1 MINAKSTTKKS
12 PASRHSEDE
21 TRHRNMQIGTR
32 RSDGLESAFAL
43 LTDKA
48 NGQEFGENSLT
59 RHICTTHSR
68 GPSARLAHPLR
79 DRSAAQDDSF
89 NIFLRASVS
98 PLWIFKPGPEQML
111 HGTGAA
117 RIVFMKTE
125 RWLLLF
131 ITAISLTGTVFA
143 QAGRRAAPPPKT
155 ADKCLLKENINE
167 DISAQV
173 AKFKLVSMPFSVN
186 GLSDAERKMVYKL
199 VEASQFLE
207 SIYWRQSDPKGLELY
222 KRLLGCNQV
231 MNQKIRRF
239 LMINGSRYDL
249 LENNKPFVGS
259 DPFLPGHSLYPAGIA
274 RQEIEA
280 YVAKHPEKKAQI
292 YSPFTVVKRQGAEL
306 VAVPY
311 HIEYKPWLTGAAA
324 ALRQAA
330 ALSPDKAFA
339 NFLRLRADALLTD
352 DYYKSDIAW
361 LDLEN
366 PKFDIIFAP
375 YETYLDDLLGV
386 KTSYG
391 TAVMIRNQEESAA
404 LDNFK
409 KNVPEIQDALPLAP
423 EDRPSMQGKSTPMEV
438 MDTPFRAGDLRHGYQ
453 AVADN
458 LPNDPRIHQE
468 KGTKKIFF
476 KNFMDARVNYVVLPI
491 GKQLMRED
499 QAALASM
506 EGYLAVVL
514 MHEICHGLGPA
525 YARTSTGKA
534 DIRESIGPAYAG
546 LEEAK
551 ADIVGLFALN
561 WLMDKGVVQKDQA
574 NGFYASHVAGIFR
587 TVRFGVAEAHG
598 RAEMMEFNYF
608 AEQGAIALDSKIGK
622 YAIDFTK
629 MPQAVAT
636 LAKEL
641 LEIEATGDR
650 NRAEQWLKKYDFMPA
665 ELKSALISVK
675 DVPVD
680 VDPVSAFGEQI
691 Q

>member
-1 MINAKSTTKKS
+1 LLFKIYHG
-12 PASRHSEDE
+12 R
-21 TRHRNMQIGTR
+21 
-32 RSDGLESAFAL
+32 ESL
-43 LTDKA
+43 
-48 NGQEFGENSLT
+48 
-59 RHICTTHSR
+59 
-68 GPSARLAHPLR
+68 
-79 DRSAAQDDSF
+79 RSAIPCDYGDPA
-89 NIFLRASVS
+89 NL
-98 PLWIFKPGPEQML
+98 
-111 HGTGAA
+111 A
-117 RIVFMKTE
+117 RIDAMKTF
-125 RWLLLF
+125 LLLLL
-131 ITAISLTGTVFA
+131 ALTSGTMVA
-143 QAGRRAAPPPKT
+143 QAGRRATAPLKK
-155 ADKCLLKENINE
+155 ADQCLLKENINE
-167 DISAQV
+167 DITAQV
-173 AKFKLVSMPFSVN
+173 AKFKLVSMPFSVQ
-186 GLSDAERKMVYKL
+186 GLSEQEKKMVYKL
-199 VEASQFLE
+199 VDAAQSLE
-207 SIYWRQSDPKGLELY
+207 SIYWRQSDPKGLALY
-222 KRLLGCNQV
+222 NRLLGCNQV
-231 MNQKIRRF
+231 MNQKIRRL

-249 LENNKPFVGS
+249 LENNKPFIGG
-259 DPFLPGHSLYPAGIA
+259 DAFPPGRALYPAGMT

-292 YSPFTVVKRQGAEL
+292 YSPYTVIKRQRAEL

-311 HIEYKPWLTGAAA
+311 HIEYKPWLTRASA
-324 ALRQAA
+324 ALREAA

-352 DYYKSDIAW
+352 DYYKSDLAW

-391 TAVMIRNQEESAA
+391 AAVMIRNDAESAG

-409 KNVPEIQDALPLAP
+409 KFVPEIQEALPLPP
-423 EDRPSMQGKSTPMEV
+423 EDRPSLQGKSTPMEV
-438 MDTPFRAGDLRHGYQ
+438 MDTPYRAGDLRHGYQ

-491 GKQLMRED
+491 GKLLMKED
-499 QAALASM
+499 QAAMASAD
-506 EGYLAVVL
+506 GYLVVVL

-525 YARTSTGKA
+525 FARTSAGQA
-534 DIRESIGPAYAG
+534 DIRASIGPAYAG

-561 WLMDKGVVQKDQA
+561 WLMEKGVIPKDKA
-574 NGFYASHVAGIFR
+574 GEFYASHVAGIFR

-608 AEQGAIALDSKIGK
+608 AEQGAITRDAASGR

-629 MPQAVAT
+629 MTQAVAT

-650 NRAEQWLKKYDFMPA
+650 NRAEQWFKKYESMPP
-665 ELKSALISVK
+665 ELKSALANVK

-680 VDPVSAFGEQI
+680 IDPVSVFTEII

>member
-1 MINAKSTTKKS
+1 MK
-12 PASRHSEDE
+12 
-21 TRHRNMQIGTR
+21 Q
-32 RSDGLESAFAL
+32 
-43 LTDKA
+43 
-48 NGQEFGENSLT
+48 
-59 RHICTTHSR
+59 
-68 GPSARLAHPLR
+68 
-79 DRSAAQDDSF
+79 
-89 NIFLRASVS
+89 FLV
-98 PLWIFKPGPEQML
+98 
-111 HGTGAA
+111 
-117 RIVFMKTE
+117 
-125 RWLLLF
+125 LLLVATSG
-131 ITAISLTGTVFA
+131 IVHA
-143 QAGRRAAPPPKT
+143 QAGRRAAPPPKK
-155 ADKCLLKENINE
+155 ADKCLLRENINE
-167 DISAQV
+167 DIAAQV

-186 GLSDAERKMVYKL
+186 GLSEQEQKMVYKL
-199 VEASQFLE
+199 VEASKFLE
-207 SIYWRQSDPKGLELY
+207 IIYWHQSDPKGLELY

-259 DPFLPGHSLYPAGIA
+259 DPFYPGRALYPPGIT

-292 YSPFTVVKRQGAEL
+292 YSPFTVIKRQGAEL
-306 VAVPY
+306 IAVPY
-311 HIEYKPWLTGAAA
+311 HVEYKPWLSGAAA
-324 ALRQAA
+324 ALREAA

-339 NFLRLRADALLTD
+339 GFLRLRAEALLTD

-361 LDLEN
+361 LELEN

-391 TAVMIRNQEESAA
+391 AAVMIRNDAESAS
-404 LDNFK
+404 LDTFK
-409 KNVPEIQDALPLAP
+409 KFVPEIQDALPLAP
-423 EDRPSMQGKSTPMEV
+423 EDRPSMEGKSTPMEV

-491 GKQLMRED
+491 GKLLMRED
-499 QAALASM
+499 QAAMASM
-506 EGYLAVVL
+506 DGYLAVVL

-525 YARTSTGKA
+525 YARTSSGQA
-534 DIRESIGPAYAG
+534 DIRESIGPTYAG

-561 WLMDKGVVQKDQA
+561 WLMEKGVVPKEKAQE
-574 NGFYASHVAGIFR
+574 FYSSHVAGIFR

-608 AEQGAIALDSKIGK
+608 VEQGAISFDPKTRR

-629 MPQAVAT
+629 MQTAIAT

-650 NRAEQWLKKYDFMPA
+650 NRAEQWFKKYDSMPS
-665 ELKSALISVK
+665 ELKSALASVK

-680 VDPVSAFGEQI
+680 IDPVSAFGAEI